1 MAGNAVHARFD
12 MDSRVP
18 FHFDSMQEA
27 GDPKVGFGLQ
37 LIGTKGIIDI
47 RVDQTPPAHLLPGSP
62 FQPNKE

>member
-1 MAGNAVHARFD
+1 

-18 FHFDSMQEA
+18 FHFDSIQEA

-47 RVDQTPPAHLLPGSP
+47 RVGQTPPAHLLPRSP